1 MDLIIKINCNE
12 IIDSNLI
19 IVVKGKKIKTN
30 NIVEIF

>member
-19 IVVKGKKIKTN
+19 
-30 NIVEIF
+30 